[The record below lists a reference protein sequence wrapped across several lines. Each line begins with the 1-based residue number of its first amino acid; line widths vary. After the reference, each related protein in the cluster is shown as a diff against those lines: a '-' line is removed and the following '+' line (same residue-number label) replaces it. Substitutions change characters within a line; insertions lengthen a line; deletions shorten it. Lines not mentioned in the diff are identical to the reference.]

1 MLVIHDDGD
10 TLDVLTRAFEATGC
24 DVVTAVAGFRAQAHL
39 EGERPIDVVVAP
51 WDTTRVVGGEVYR
64 WALQKRYE
72 LRDQFVFIGG
82 DTPPDFDQI
91 VAGRCLLVPDTST
104 SEIVDV
110 ALATVGRREQLA
122 AQRKSRPKIEGARHR
137 LLVIDDEPIL
147 LSAMTDVL
155 IATGYAVVS
164 CESGNSAIAM
174 LEHASFDAIV
184 VDWHMD
190 DGSGADVY
198 RWLERHRPELAERV
212 VFLSDG
218 ETDDAAEVAPDRPMI
233 RKGQDSH
240 ALAAILRDIVRERTQ
255 DLG

>member
-51 WDTTRVVGGEVYR
+51 WDTTRMVGGEVYR

-82 DTPPDFDQI
+82 DTPPEFDQI

-110 ALATVGRREQLA
+110 ALATAGRREQLA
-122 AQRKSRPKIEGARHR
+122 EQRKSRPKLEGARYR

-147 LSAMTDVL
+147 LSAITDVL
-155 IATGYAVVS
+155 ISTGYAVVS

-174 LEHASFDAIV
+174 LEHEAFDAIV

-198 RWLERHRPELAERV
+198 RWLERHKPALAERV

-218 ETDDAAEVAPDRPMI
+218 ETDDAAEVAPERPMI

-255 DLG
+255 DFG